1 LEIVEDAF
9 SDIDGVI
16 VSNFE
21 VKNSRATF
29 TVETYLELSKK
40 YNINHIIVGADNL
53 ETLSKWRDFDFLNSR
68 VTWIIAKRGEK
79 DIECSLLK
87 RCILL
92 DIDVDVS
99 SSEIRDGKK
108 LHLIDKKIQKRVRDE
123 YRIREKS

>member
-1 LEIVEDAF
+1 MVDRVIVVPTFLNPFKSSFNLSPSARLEIVEDAF

-68 VTWIIAKRGEK
+68 SYLDYCKTGREQ
-79 DIECSLLK
+79 
-87 RCILL
+87 ILSVL
-92 DIDVDVS
+92 F
-99 SSEIRDGKK
+99 
-108 LHLIDKKIQKRVRDE
+108 
-123 YRIREKS
+123 